1 MRKSESAKKL
11 MERIPKRNE
20 IRKPLI
26 DEKQAKEMIFGANIL
41 EEREVTSTLPNEP
54 SQDGDVNR

>member
-1 MRKSESAKKL
+1 

-20 IRKPLI
+20 IKKPLI
-26 DEKQAKEMIFGANIL
+26 DEKQAKEMIFGANTL